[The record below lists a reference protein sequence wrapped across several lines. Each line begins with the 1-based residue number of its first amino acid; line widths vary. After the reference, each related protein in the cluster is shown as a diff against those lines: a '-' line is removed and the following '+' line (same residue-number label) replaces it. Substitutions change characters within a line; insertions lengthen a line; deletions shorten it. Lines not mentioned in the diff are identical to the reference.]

1 MTGQADW
8 DNIKCYL
15 RSCDFFNL
23 FDAKADYSAEFV
35 FNTFYSY
42 VYQCIDLFVPVKTVG
57 PCNNNNSA
65 ARKYPANIRR
75 LVNKK
80 AKAWRTYHSSGSPA
94 SLSIY
99 KQHAAHCHTAINTF
113 VSSCEEKLVDSGNIS
128 AFYRYAN
135 RKLSSKSA
143 IGPLLDT
150 DGTTIT
156 DSQTKAEVLS
166 NCFSSN
172 FTRDNGIIPSID
184 RSINRSCLRSINF
197 NPITVEYAIKKMK
210 GKKTYGGPDGIP
222 PIFIKTCINELKFPL
237 AKLFQLSFNT
247 GYLPDEWRRAYITPI
262 FKKGSTT
269 DPHNYRPIAQTS
281 SLCKIME
288 RVIKDQL
295 LTFLT
300 SNSHIS
306 PNQHAFIAH
315 HSTATN
321 LLECTND
328 WSIAINS
335 SNSVDIIYIDFSK
348 AFDSIVFD
356 KLLYKLSLYGIS
368 GNLLNWIEHFLKGRS
383 QCVAVDG
390 CLPAV
395 SEVLSGVPQGSVL
408 GPVLFLIFINDIIDI
423 CSGEVTIKLFA
434 DDAKLYSVIT
444 SSNHLASLSLQRS
457 LDNLITWSSIW
468 QLYINIIKCNL
479 LTIVDSN
486 NHLLSHL

>member
-1 MTGQADW
+1 
-8 DNIKCYL
+8 
-15 RSCDFFNL
+15 
-23 FDAKADYSAEFV
+23 
-35 FNTFYSY
+35 
-42 VYQCIDLFVPVKTVG
+42 
-57 PCNNNNSA
+57 
-65 ARKYPANIRR
+65 
-75 LVNKK
+75 
-80 AKAWRTYHSSGSPA
+80 
-94 SLSIY
+94 
-99 KQHAAHCHTAINTF
+99 
-113 VSSCEEKLVDSGNIS
+113 
-128 AFYRYAN
+128 
-135 RKLSSKSA
+135 
-143 IGPLLDT
+143 
-150 DGTTIT
+150 
-156 DSQTKAEVLS
+156 
-166 NCFSSN
+166 
-172 FTRDNGIIPSID
+172 
-184 RSINRSCLRSINF
+184 
-197 NPITVEYAIKKMK
+197 
-210 GKKTYGGPDGIP
+210 
-222 PIFIKTCINELKFPL
+222 
-237 AKLFQLSFNT
+237 
-247 GYLPDEWRRAYITPI
+247 
-262 FKKGSTT
+262 
-269 DPHNYRPIAQTS
+269 
-281 SLCKIME
+281 ME

-395 SEVLSGVPQGSVL
+395 SEVLSGVPQGYVL